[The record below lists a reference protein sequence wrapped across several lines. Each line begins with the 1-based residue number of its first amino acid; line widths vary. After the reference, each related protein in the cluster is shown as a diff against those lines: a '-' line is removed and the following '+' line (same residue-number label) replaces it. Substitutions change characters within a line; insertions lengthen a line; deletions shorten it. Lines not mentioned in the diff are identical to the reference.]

1 MEQRRIINGQRE
13 RRAFRVRN
21 RVRGT
26 AERPRMCVNR
36 TLKHISVQLIDD
48 FAGKTIVS
56 ATTLDKALRAT
67 FKSGGNCEAATK
79 LGKIFAEKAIATG
92 VKQVAFDRGHCRY
105 HGRVAALADAA
116 RAAGLEF

>member
-1 MEQRRIINGQRE
+1 
-13 RRAFRVRN
+13 
-21 RVRGT
+21 
-26 AERPRMCVNR
+26 MCVNR
-36 TLKHISVQLIDD
+36 SLKNISVQLIDD

-56 ATTLDKALRAT
+56 ATTLDKTLQAT
-67 FKSGGNCEAATK
+67 FKTGGNCEAATQ
-79 LGKIFAEKAIATG
+79 LGKIFAEKAMAAG